1 MVIALSIPTH
11 SSSLGGG
18 QTLLALGFALPF
30 SCMGRILGSHP
41 SALALLGPGRDPRR
55 LSPPHGG
62 PREDPTHGRSPLT
75 PAFLPAGERDHAEGP
90 SLCPSRGHQRP
101 DHGGEAVH
109 RLRRLL
115 YRPLGPLRGL
125 SHQAARS
132 AWGAQ
137 PPAGRPS
144 GARWGWEGKQLSFLL
159 PTHRGHSRGL
169 GLTAPPPCRQVL
181 FPRKPPSHLHP
192 LPHPALLPQT
202 PRAVVPGRPP
212 SKE

>member
-62 PREDPTHGRSPLT
+62 PREDPTRGRSPLT

-144 GARWGWEGKQLSFLL
+144 GARWGWEGKQPICELICLLSLNPIRIYILIFHIFWVYFKFMYFEKYLS
-159 PTHRGHSRGL
+159 HSHN
-169 GLTAPPPCRQVL
+169 CFVII
-181 FPRKPPSHLHP
+181 
-192 LPHPALLPQT
+192 
-202 PRAVVPGRPP
+202 
-212 SKE
+212 